1 MSIQRILVQDEDGGI
16 LHFFSQGD
24 ITLEKNS
31 QSAIALLK
39 EQGFDLVIC
48 DCLEVLKAS
57 KALHPAIPVVL
68 MTTFSSVDSAVE
80 AMRLGAF
87 DYLQKPISSEIL
99 AQIIERAED
108 HIALKQEISYQ
119 SRGKIEQIMAESS
132 VMKQV
137 LSDIAKVSKST
148 ASVFICGE
156 SGTGKEVIAHAI
168 HFQSPRSSQA
178 FIKVNCAAIPETL
191 IESEFF
197 GHEKGAFTGALDKR
211 LGRFELANKG
221 TLLLDEVSEIPLSLQ
236 AKLLRVVQEQEF
248 ERVGGNKVIKV
259 DVRLIST
266 SNRNMKETVEQKL
279 FREDLYYRLN
289 VVPIHLPPLR
299 QRKEDIL
306 SLAGYFL
313 ERLCQENHKRRK
325 KLSLAAEK
333 MLLDYPWPGNI
344 RELANIIERT
354 VVMDAGDLIEPDHLK
369 LELSCPLPEPRLSQ
383 VGASLAEVERN
394 HILETL
400 AACQNN
406 RTQAAKKLGIS
417 IRTLRNKLNT
427 LQRL

>member
-1 MSIQRILVQDEDGGI
+1 MSIQRILVQDEDGYI
-16 LHFFSQGD
+16 FPFFQGD

-31 QSAIALLK
+31 QSAIELLK
-39 EQGFDLVIC
+39 AHAYDLLLC
-48 DCLEVLKAS
+48 DDVNVLKSA
-57 KALHPAIPVVL
+57 KTLQPTLPVVL
-68 MTTFSSVDSAVE
+68 MTAFSSVEKAKE

-87 DYLQKPISSEIL
+87 DYFQKPISSEAL
-99 AQIIERAED
+99 NEIIERAES
-108 HIALKQEISYQ
+108 HIALKQEISYPCH
-119 SRGKIEQIMAESS
+119 GKIEQIMAESS
-132 VMKQV
+132 VMKQI
-137 LSDIAKVSKST
+137 LSDITKVSKSN
-148 ASVFICGE
+148 ASVFISGE

-168 HFQSPRSSQA
+168 HFHSPRVSQP

-197 GHEKGAFTGALDKR
+197 GHEKGSFTGAHDKR
-211 LGRFELANKG
+211 VGRFELANKG
-221 TLLLDEVSEIPLSLQ
+221 TLLLDEVSEIPISLQ

-248 ERVGGNKVIKV
+248 ERVGGTKILKV
-259 DVRLIST
+259 DVRLVST
-266 SNRNMKETVEQKL
+266 SNRNMKEAVEQKL

-299 QRKEDIL
+299 KRKEDIL

-313 ERLCQENHKRRK
+313 ERLCQENHKKRK
-325 KLSLAAEK
+325 KLSHAAER

-369 LELSCPLPEPRLSQ
+369 LEISCPIPEPSPNR
-383 VGASLAEVERN
+383 VGATLAEVERN

-406 RTQAAKKLGIS
+406 RTHAAKKLGIS

-427 LQRL
+427 LQRF